1 VRVLSHR
8 PAGAAEDA
16 HSRAARTLVHRS
28 TAGSLCGAC
37 VSVPTGIKR
46 GNTARLHRGRPTW
59 RWEPAILVRVS
70 LLRRVFGSR
79 RYERPEPGPQDI
91 ARVDVPR
98 MIATARE
105 RGDRRTDPE
114 VVAALVL
121 GADLTAE
128 RHRDSDMRLRGAAA
142 FEACRRWLVE
152 HVGEDEAARLL
163 TESEGPVDE
172 QGRMVRPP

>member
-1 VRVLSHR
+1 
-8 PAGAAEDA
+8 
-16 HSRAARTLVHRS
+16 
-28 TAGSLCGAC
+28 
-37 VSVPTGIKR
+37 VPTGIKR

-114 VVAALVL
+114 VVAALML

>member
-1 VRVLSHR
+1 
-8 PAGAAEDA
+8 
-16 HSRAARTLVHRS
+16 
-28 TAGSLCGAC
+28 
-37 VSVPTGIKR
+37 VPTGIKR